1 MHADAPD
8 QFRAVCPICRDQP
21 DGPASLRVANEFER
35 QASGVRHGVLRCIN
49 PNCAAEYPIVDGIP
63 IVRSDA
69 RDFLAAAQGA
79 LRRRADL
86 PEGLE
91 RVLADTI
98 DPGSR
103 EDLDRYY
110 LSVYAR
116 DAFVPEGE
124 RPGVITLLDEL
135 LNLSGTPLDPCGRV
149 LELGCGVGR
158 VCFELAARGQ
168 TSVVGIDA
176 NLPMLRCAAGVR
188 SEGTAR
194 FAVRRA
200 GVLYEPVVCKHDSAG
215 RERVEL
221 WCGEA
226 LDPPFA
232 EGSFG
237 TVLALNVLDCVASPV
252 QLLQRASAML
262 RPGGRLMLTTPYDWT
277 AGVTP
282 IEAWLGGHS
291 PRSDLAGDPAAVLR
305 GLLDPAAPGPTI
317 DGLRLTAEK
326 DGLPWITRLHDRAK
340 LEYSVHAIIAEKTE

>member
-1 MHADAPD
+1 MIADAPE
-8 QFRAVCPICRDQP
+8 QFHAVCPICRDQTG
-21 DGPASLRVANEFER
+21 GPAGLTVTDRFVHD
-35 QASGVRHGVLRCIN
+35 ASGVRHGVLRCTS
-49 PNCAAEYPIVDGIP
+49 PSCAAEYPIVDGIP
-63 IVRSDA
+63 VVRSDA
-69 RDFLAAAQGA
+69 RDFLAASQGA
-79 LRRRADL
+79 MRLRTDL
-86 PEGLE
+86 PDELE

-116 DAFVPEGE
+116 DAFEPEGE
-124 RPGVITLLDEL
+124 HPGVVTLLNEL
-135 LNLSGTPLDPCGRV
+135 LALSGPPLDPSRPV

-158 VCFELAARGQ
+158 VCFELAAQGC
-168 TSVVGIDA
+168 TSVIGIDA

-188 SEGTAR
+188 SEGAAR

-200 GVLYEPVVCKHDSAG
+200 GVLYEPVTRAHDSVG

-221 WCGEA
+221 WCAEA
-226 LDPPFA
+226 LDPPFEA
-232 EGSFG
+232 GSFD
-237 TVLALNVLDCVASPV
+237 TVLALNVLDCVTSPV
-252 QLLQRASAML
+252 RMLQRASAML

-282 IEAWLGGHS
+282 MEAWLGGHS

-305 GLLDPAAPGPTI
+305 SLLDPAASGPTI

-326 DGLPWITRLHDRAK
+326 DGLPWVTRLHDRAR
-340 LEYSVHAIIAEKTE
+340 LEYSVHAIVAEKSD

>member
-1 MHADAPD
+1 VNADAPE
-8 QFRAVCPICRDQP
+8 QFHAVCPICRDRP
-21 DGPASLRVANEFER
+21 GGPASLGVADDF
-35 QASGVRHGVLRCIN
+35 ASDPSGVRHGVLRCAD
-49 PNCAAEYPIVDGIP
+49 PGCAAEFPVVDGLP
-63 IVRSDA
+63 IVRADA

-86 PEGLE
+86 PDALE

-98 DPGSR
+98 DPGTR

-116 DAFVPEGE
+116 DAYPGEGE
-124 RPGVITLLDEL
+124 TSGIVALLDEVL
-135 LNLSGTPLDPCGRV
+135 TISGAPLVPGGAV

-158 VCFELAARGQ
+158 ACFELAARGQ
-168 TSVVGIDA
+168 IRVVGIDA

-188 SEGTAR
+188 DEGVAR
-194 FAVRRA
+194 FGVRRA
-200 GVLYEPVVCKHDSAG
+200 GVLYEPVERAHDSVG

-221 WCGEA
+221 WCAEA

-232 EGSFG
+232 EGSFD

-252 QLLQRASAML
+252 KLLQRASAML

-282 IEAWLGGHS
+282 MEAWLGGHS
-291 PRSDLAGDPAAVLR
+291 PRSDLAGDPASVLR
-305 GLLDPAAPGPTI
+305 DLLDPDAPGQTI
-317 DGLRLTAEK
+317 DGLRQTAEK
-326 DGLPWITRLHDRAK
+326 DRLPWSTRLHDRAR
-340 LEYSVHAIIAEKTE
+340 LEYTVHAIVAEKTE